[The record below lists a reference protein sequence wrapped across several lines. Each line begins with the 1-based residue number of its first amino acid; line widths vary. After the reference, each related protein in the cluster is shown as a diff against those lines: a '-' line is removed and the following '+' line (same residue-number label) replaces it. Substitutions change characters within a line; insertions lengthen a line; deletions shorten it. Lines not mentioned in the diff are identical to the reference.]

1 MHHPPWGPWRSP
13 IQTKVAVDDGKAF
26 YNYWLNLALVRQQAV
41 AKPYRCFSSMQ
52 TMKSAPRKVTTGR
65 HFSAVA
71 LITLSI
77 TAYSN
82 ARAESAML
90 DLTYSPSQSNVMP
103 TLGVGIYDL
112 KDAGPGFYMNGSL
125 SGNPDT
131 YYGSTCSSCGSLTS
145 TQQGSAL
152 FAIGAT
158 FPLVTPEMKVPIY
171 KTLHTYLGLGYGSL
185 SGYAQYSKSSYWY
198 DYSSKDE

>member
-1 MHHPPWGPWRSP
+1 
-13 IQTKVAVDDGKAF
+13 
-26 YNYWLNLALVRQQAV
+26 
-41 AKPYRCFSSMQ
+41 
-52 TMKSAPRKVTTGR
+52 MKSAIRKATIC
-65 HFSAVA
+65 HNFSAVA
-71 LITLSI
+71 LIALSI

-82 ARAESAML
+82 ARADSAML

-131 YYGSTCSSCGSLTS
+131 YYGSTCSSCGSLTT

-158 FPLVTPEMKVPIY
+158 FPLVTPDMKVPIY

-185 SGYAQYSKSSYWY
+185 SGYAQYSRSSYWY
-198 DYSSKDE
+198 DYSSKSESGVNANGGFIFGFDGFALNVGVNSLSKTLYFGIGINADKK

>member
-1 MHHPPWGPWRSP
+1 
-13 IQTKVAVDDGKAF
+13 
-26 YNYWLNLALVRQQAV
+26 
-41 AKPYRCFSSMQ
+41 
-52 TMKSAPRKVTTGR
+52 
-65 HFSAVA
+65 
-71 LITLSI
+71 
-77 TAYSN
+77 
-82 ARAESAML
+82 ML

-112 KDAGPGFYMNGSL
+112 KDTGPGFYMNGSL

-158 FPLVTPEMKVPIY
+158 FPLVTPDMKVPIY
-171 KTLHTYLGLGYGSL
+171 KTLHAYLGLGYGSL
-185 SGYAQYSKSSYWY
+185 SGYAKYSSSDYWY
-198 DYSSKDE
+198 DYSSKDQSGVNANGGFIFGFDGFALNVGVNSLSKTLYFGIGINADKK